1 MNHSLKLSAF
11 LTLLGGAHLSYGATL
26 FVEEFD
32 GNTNGYNSD
41 STTAAAGDNDWVDF
55 SNRMTSDSYAV
66 ASGGTESVL
75 ASTSA
80 SNDPQVRSDFALG
93 LNKAS
98 IESFEL
104 RLRIDKDGANG
115 YDDTLANGDF
125 NVFWGST
132 AYVNPG
138 AGNIADTNINL
149 GNPTTLVDQGD
160 GWHLATWT
168 IPAGGLTAGANPN
181 LVSLRI
187 DPVNGPAGN
196 GDSFEIDYLRISG
209 VPEPSSTTLL
219 GLCVIAAGFRR
230 SRR

>member
-104 RLRIDKDGANG
+104 RLESIKTERMATMTPLRMVISTFSGAQLP
-115 YDDTLANGDF
+115 TLTQAQEISQTLTSVWATQPHLWIRVMG
-125 NVFWGST
+125 GTSPLGQSLLAASPPEQTLILSHSELTQST
-132 AYVNPG
+132 G
-138 AGNIADTNINL
+138 
-149 GNPTTLVDQGD
+149 Q
-160 GWHLATWT
+160 LAMV
-168 IPAGGLTAGANPN
+168 IH
-181 LVSLRI
+181 SR
-187 DPVNGPAGN
+187 
-196 GDSFEIDYLRISG
+196 
-209 VPEPSSTTLL
+209 STT
-219 GLCVIAAGFRR
+219 
-230 SRR
+230 